1 MSNVSMLDESR
12 CYSCRSC
19 LLSCPNGAIEMS
31 ETVEGFQY
39 PKVSRERC
47 IDCGICAARC
57 PALNPPVRDDFVQI
71 SRIVWQKDG
80 EKLFQSTSGGL
91 FAGLAERVLDECG
104 VVFGAAYGDDLKVS
118 LSFVESEGELWKL
131 KGSKYVESQT
141 NDSFKRAKEFLD
153 GGRKVFY
160 SGTPCQIAG
169 LKKYL
174 AKDYDNLFTADLI
187 CHGVPSQKLWLKYLE
202 WLGNKTGGTIVY
214 YGFRDKDV
222 GGWSCGGK
230 TKTKTKTKTK
240 VIDGSC
246 DPYYASFLRCE
257 TYRESCYSCPF
268 SSMARPGD
276 VTMGDF
282 FEVSEFYP
290 DLDRT
295 KGISLLIINNE
306 KGERFFSSV
315 EDKFEVL
322 PISESQYLP
331 VKGNLKSPSIRPCV
345 RDDIYSGID
354 SLPPNEFFGKFR
366 ESHISFKAIYKAKR
380 LLRYGI
386 FKIIPR
392 FVKNWGKRILK
403 KWRNA

>member
-1 MSNVSMLDESR
+1 MSNVSTLEKSR

-19 LLSCPNGAIEMS
+19 LLSCSKGAIAMLENA
-31 ETVEGFQY
+31 EGFQY
-39 PKVSRERC
+39 PEVSRERC
-47 IDCGICAARC
+47 IDCGICVSRC
-57 PALNPPVRDDFVQI
+57 PAMNPPVRENFAQI
-71 SRIVWQKDG
+71 SKVVWRKDG

-91 FAGLAERVLDECG
+91 FTGLAERILDDGG
-104 VVFGAAYGDDLKVS
+104 VVFGAAYGDDLKVIQI
-118 LSFVESEGELWKL
+118 FVESESDLRKL
-131 KGSKYVESQT
+131 TGSKYVESQT
-141 NDSFKRAKEFLD
+141 GDSFKRAKEFLD
-153 GGRKVFY
+153 TGRKVFY

-174 AKDYDNLFTADLI
+174 AKEYENLFTADLV
-187 CHGVPSQKLWLKYLE
+187 CHGVPSQKLWRKYLE
-202 WLGNKTGGTIVY
+202 WLGNRTGGKIVY

-222 GGWSCGGK
+222 GGWSCGG
-230 TKTKTKTKTK
+230 KTKTKTKTK

-268 SSMARPGD
+268 SSMERPGD

-290 DLDRT
+290 GLDRT

-306 KGERFFSSV
+306 KGERFFCSV

-331 VKGNLKSPSIRPCV
+331 VKGNLQTPSVRPCV

-354 SLPPNEFFGKFR
+354 NLPPNEFFGKFR
-366 ESHISFKAIYKAKR
+366 ESHIFFKANR

-386 FKIIPR
+386 FKVIPR
-392 FVKNWGKRILK
+392 PVKNLGKRILK
-403 KWRNA
+403 KWRRS